1 MELHDVQRPPSRPG
15 SYVAATSI
23 DQALQILRTDG
34 DRARVV
40 AGGTDL
46 LVEFDRGVHG
56 GVDTLVALDR
66 IPDLDRIDIADGV
79 ARLGAGV
86 THNQVI
92 ADSRCVERA
101 LPLAQACLEVG
112 SPQLRNRATVA
123 GNLVTASPAND
134 TISALLALDASVELR
149 SLDGVRQVSVAD
161 FITGFRQTQLRD
173 DELLTATLV
182 PLLGVN
188 QRGIFVK
195 LGLRR
200 AQAISVVHLS
210 VVATFEPDGVT
221 ATDVVAAVGSVAE
234 RVIVVPA
241 LADIVAGRR
250 LSETIGEL
258 VDSIV
263 AAATPIDDLRS
274 TAEYRL
280 ATLRTMATRALDA
293 LVANTQA
300 ERWPQ
305 RPPLLSSTGTAR
317 PTANPDAN
325 RAPVT
330 LTSSDPITATVN
342 GSPATAPG
350 AVGVTLLDWLRDEL
364 VVTGVKEGCAEGE
377 CGACTVDL
385 DGAAVMSCL
394 VPAAR
399 AHGATIGTV
408 EGLAVPSDRQTAA
421 ASEQPAPA
429 LHPIQQAFI
438 DTGAA
443 QCGYCTPGLLVAGAA
458 LLAEVDRPTREQ
470 IRAGLAGNLCRCTGY
485 VAIET
490 AVARAADEVSTA
502 PATAAQ
508 AESEMGS

>member
-1 MELHDVQRPPSRPG
+1 MELHDVQRPPNRPR
-15 SYVAATSI
+15 SYVAPTSI
-23 DQALQILRTDG
+23 DEALEVLRANG

-46 LVEFDRGVHG
+46 LVELDRGAHA

-66 IPDLDRIDIADGV
+66 IPDLDRIDIADDV
-79 ARLGAGV
+79 ARLGAAV

-92 ADSRCVERA
+92 AESRCVERA

-134 TISALLALDASVELR
+134 TISALLALGASVELR
-149 SLDGVRQVSVAD
+149 SLDGVRQVPVAD
-161 FITGFRQTQLRD
+161 FISGFRQTQLRN

-182 PLLGVN
+182 PLLDEN

-210 VVATFEPDGVT
+210 MVATFEPDGVT
-221 ATDVVAAVGSVAE
+221 ANDLVVAVGSVAE
-234 RVIVVPA
+234 RVILVPG
-241 LADIVAGRR
+241 LASIVAGRR
-250 LSETIGEL
+250 LSETIGEV
-258 VDSIV
+258 VDAV
-263 AAATPIDDLRS
+263 AAAATPIDDLRS
-274 TAEYRL
+274 TAEYRQ
-280 ATLRTMATRALDA
+280 ATLRTMTTRALDA
-293 LVANTQA
+293 LAANTQA
-300 ERWPQ
+300 ERWPR

-317 PTANPDAN
+317 RTANPDPNAV
-325 RAPVT
+325 PVS
-330 LTSSDPITATVN
+330 LTSTDPITATVN
-342 GSPATAPG
+342 GSPVTAPR

-364 VVTGVKEGCAEGE
+364 AVTGVKEGCAEGE
-377 CGACTVDL
+377 CGACTVNL

-408 EGLAVPSDRQTAA
+408 EGLASQTDQRLPA
-421 ASEQPAPA
+421 ASEEPSPA

-443 QCGYCTPGLLVAGAA
+443 QCGYCTPGLLVAGAS
-458 LLAEVDRPTREQ
+458 LLAEVDRPTRAQ

-490 AVARAADEVSTA
+490 AVARAANGVST
-502 PATAAQ
+502 PPSAAAE
-508 AESEMGS
+508 AESEVGS